1 MENTYLSLLNAYYD
15 IVDDTIPE
23 SQEIDENT
31 TIYPKDLMHQK
42 IFNNMRDYKN
52 ILENKNKLTPD
63 EYKKKYYEIF
73 KNLLDIIGSDNLR
86 KIYEEKIKR
95 IYQIIGKPFETNL
108 KEFTTE
114 NIEEIYNNLYDK
126 LQNDEKQKLLSPE
139 SMQVVKVFD
148 KKRYL
153 DLKKEKIY
161 NDIANFIFSKMK
173 KKENNNIIEEAKNE
187 ITQNDDEQNNINN
200 EKRPKSG
207 NSSNEEI
214 KKVKHYYKSINQLE
228 GKNEK
233 NTMMDN
239 YSQVNKVGNI
249 VASSINDPVEKK
261 TVSESIQ
268 ELAKM
273 QSKTTNAILFKDKI
287 KQIVDYIKANID
299 NIVNNFNNSL
309 DNDQKYNK
317 SDIFVKI
324 QEDVNFRNFIKSILS
339 KVNDE
344 EYNILIETINNNNDI
359 NKIEIKNL
367 FSDISVDDINKN
379 IEKLNEEIEQIDEKI
394 KNKQEDIENIK
405 KKCDEEIQKQKY
417 PEKKEFNQLVIIK
430 DKNKEQTKRY
440 KELLDILDK
449 KDKNKPYT
457 NTTLNK
463 YKSIINKIKKNTTD
477 EISKIDVIIEEY
489 NKQKDNFE
497 IKLNELNENKKE
509 LIENREKINYILLID
524 IFKLFDNGRNIGR
537 GFSNDNKAYLL
548 LKYRRPKGKKIISKK
563 YICNLNS
570 TSKNYKEKLAEFIK
584 SKRALIENR
593 GYVIVEET
601 FNNKDIYKYDNDN
614 EYNAAVK
621 SIEESIKGGK
631 LENVENIIPLDDYL
645 KITNKLMKDRT
656 K

>member
-42 IFNNMRDYKN
+42 IFNNMHDYKN

-207 NSSNEEI
+207 HSSNEEI

-249 VASSINDPVEKK
+249 VASSINDPIEKK

-477 EISKIDVIIEEY
+477 EISKIDVLIEEY